1 MPHLSFDFW
10 NTIGKPNLTFSA
22 ERNRVLAGLF
32 GTTVEE
38 AGRTYTAAKTRLIA
52 EGECSGLDHGQ
63 DHGIKMLCEMFGQ
76 PDTTDDIRATIAS
89 EMERLFSL
97 HPPTIETSL
106 VNLLYKAHL
115 SGITLSIGSNTDIIM
130 GQSIV
135 DHVVGRLP
143 FDFAVFSDEVGVYKP
158 NPEFF
163 TLILDGAR
171 RVNNRVTD
179 YGDIIHIGDSMV
191 CDIGGA
197 VGVGMRHAHVIDADN
212 TSQVLSNLLVNMLEV
227 V

>member
-22 ERNRVLAGLF
+22 ERNRILALMF
-32 GTTVEE
+32 GTSVEE
-38 AGRTYTAAKTRLIA
+38 AGRTYTATKTRLIA
-52 EGECSGLDHGQ
+52 EGEASGLDHGQ
-63 DHGIKMLCEMFGQ
+63 DHGIQMLCEMFGRSETS
-76 PDTTDDIRATIAS
+76 DEFKAGIAAD
-89 EMERLFSL
+89 MERLFAL
-97 HPPTIETSL
+97 HPPTIDSVL

-143 FDFAVFSDEVGVYKP
+143 FSFAVFSDEVGVYKP
-158 NPEFF
+158 NPAFF
-163 TLILDGAR
+163 ALIRDRAAK
-171 RVNNRVTD
+171 VNNRVND
-179 YGDIIHIGDSMV
+179 YADIIHVGDSMV

-197 VGVGMRHAHVIDADN
+197 KSVGMRHAFVKNAEETARVTTNILN
-212 TSQVLSNLLVNMLEV
+212 NMLEV